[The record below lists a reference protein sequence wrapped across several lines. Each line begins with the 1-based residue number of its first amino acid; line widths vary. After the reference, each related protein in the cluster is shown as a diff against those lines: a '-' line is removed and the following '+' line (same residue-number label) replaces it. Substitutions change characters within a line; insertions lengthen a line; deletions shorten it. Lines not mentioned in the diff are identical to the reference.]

1 MKRYAMTIGLSCA
14 MGEKNHDFIVDASC
28 LSYPPLYRQAP
39 FAVLLIPPHD
49 FDRFAV
55 AIGRSRAVSYRVL
68 SPATLDDID
77 LDGRDL
83 NYWHLLVVDEQAKR
97 LAGGARISFSAL
109 HDPSW
114 CGDNSYLEHC
124 YPGLDQHFR
133 SQNDGYVELGRT
145 FVSPDYQRKSNT
157 LLHIMR
163 ATVMLAADTHHRFI
177 IGMVSY
183 NHFQFSPA
191 ANALFLTELLTPA
204 FKGALVVPPPRHVC
218 VTEAG
223 RNVSSQRPTA
233 GMAAAAK
240 SGLQEELAA
249 VSADDDAGGNDGAE
263 PPATQI
269 YADLERK
276 LRTQIQDDF
285 RIPIIMKR
293 YVRMA
298 GAKPIGLSVAKDFN
312 QITEIL
318 MYCDVRVL
326 SPLQR
331 RKLLDHDRDLS
342 WLNHLS
348 SPPNLSDQP

>member
-1 MKRYAMTIGLSCA
+1 
-14 MGEKNHDFIVDASC
+14 MGEKNQDFTVDASC
-28 LSYPPLYRQAP
+28 LPYPPLYRQAP
-39 FAVLLIPPHD
+39 FVVFLIPPHD
-49 FDRFAV
+49 FNRFAV
-55 AIGRSRAVSYRVL
+55 AIGRSRAISYRVL

-83 NYWHLLVVDEQAKR
+83 NYWHLLVIDEQAKQ
-97 LAGGARISFSAL
+97 LAGGARISFSKL
-109 HDPSW
+109 HDSSW

-145 FVSPDYQRKSNT
+145 FVAPDYQRKSNT

-163 ATVMLAADTHHRFI
+163 ATVMLAADTHHRYI

-183 NHFQFSPA
+183 NHFQYSA
-191 ANALFLTELLTPA
+191 VTNALFLAELLTPA
-204 FKGALVVPPPRHVC
+204 FKGDLDVPQPRHLC

-223 RNVSSQRPTA
+223 PSASVSMPA
-233 GMAAAAK
+233 
-240 SGLQEELAA
+240 LEA
-249 VSADDDAGGNDGAE
+249 VSAAGSGAQADTPQVSPKEAGGDKDAA
-263 PPATQI
+263 PPAAQT
-269 YADLERK
+269 YADLERR
-276 LRTQIQDDF
+276 LRMQIQDDF

-298 GAKPIGLSVAKDFN
+298 GARPIGLSIAKDFN

-318 MYCDVRVL
+318 MYCDVQAL

-331 RKLLDHDRDLS
+331 RKLLHHDRDLS
-342 WLNHLS
+342 WFNHLH
-348 SPPNLSDQP
+348 SPHNLSVQP

>member
-1 MKRYAMTIGLSCA
+1 MKRYSMSIGLNCA
-14 MGEKNHDFIVDASC
+14 MGEKNQGFTVDASD
-28 LSYPPLYRQAP
+28 LPYPPLYRQAP
-39 FAVLLIPPHD
+39 FAVFLIPPHD
-49 FDRFAV
+49 FNLFAV
-55 AIGRSRAVSYRVL
+55 AIGRSRAISYRVL

-83 NYWHLLVVDEQAKR
+83 NYWHLLVIDEQAQN
-97 LAGGARISFSAL
+97 LAGGARISFSKL

-124 YPGLDQHFR
+124 YPRLDQHLR

-204 FKGALVVPPPRHVC
+204 FKGDLVVPPPRHAC
-218 VTEAG
+218 VTEAC
-223 RNVSSQRPTA
+223 RSVLAPMTA
-233 GMAAAAK
+233 VETTAAAI
-240 SGLQEELAA
+240 SGSQAHTMQVHSDE
-249 VSADDDAGGNDGAE
+249 AGGHDGAD

-298 GAKPIGLSVAKDFN
+298 GAKPIGLSIAKDFN

-318 MYCDVRVL
+318 MYCDVSAM

-331 RKLLDHDRDLS
+331 RKLLHHDRDLS
-342 WLNHLS
+342 WFNHLH
-348 SPPNLSDQP
+348 SPHNPSVQP

>member
-1 MKRYAMTIGLSCA
+1 
-14 MGEKNHDFIVDASC
+14 
-28 LSYPPLYRQAP
+28 
-39 FAVLLIPPHD
+39 
-49 FDRFAV
+49 
-55 AIGRSRAVSYRVL
+55 L

-83 NYWHLLVVDEQAKR
+83 NYWHLLVIDEHAKQ
-97 LAGGARISFSAL
+97 LAGGARISFSKL
-109 HDPSW
+109 HDLSW

-124 YPGLDQHFR
+124 YPGLDQQFR

-163 ATVMLAADTHHRFI
+163 ATAMLAADTHHHYI

-183 NHFQFSPA
+183 NHFQHSAA
-191 ANALFLTELLTPA
+191 ANARFLTELLTPP
-204 FKGALVVPPPRHVC
+204 FKGDLAVPQPRHAC
-218 VTEAG
+218 TTEAFHG
-223 RNVSSQRPTA
+223 VLAPMPDAETTSSA
-233 GMAAAAK
+233 I
-240 SGLQEELAA
+240 SGSETDTTQLSQHEA
-249 VSADDDAGGNDGAE
+249 SRSDGAD

-269 YADLERK
+269 YAELECK

-298 GAKPIGLSVAKDFN
+298 GAKPIGLSIAKDFN

-318 MYCDVRVL
+318 MYCDVRAL

-331 RKLLDHDRDLS
+331 RKLLHHDRDLS
-342 WLNHLS
+342 WFNHLH
-348 SPPNLSDQP
+348 SPHNLSNKP

>member
-1 MKRYAMTIGLSCA
+1 
-14 MGEKNHDFIVDASC
+14 MGEKNHDFTVDASC

-55 AIGRSRAVSYRVL
+55 AIGRSRAISYRVL

-83 NYWHLLVVDEQAKR
+83 NYWHLLVIDEQAKR
-97 LAGGARISFSAL
+97 IAGGARISLSKL
-109 HDPSW
+109 HAPSW
-114 CGDNSYLEHC
+114 CGDHSYLEHC

-133 SQNDGYVELGRT
+133 PQNDGYVELGRT

-183 NHFQFSPA
+183 NHYQFSPT
-191 ANALFLTELLTPA
+191 ANALFLTELLTPP
-204 FKGALVVPPPRHVC
+204 FKGDLVVPPPRHAC
-218 VTEAG
+218 VAEDAH
-223 RNVSSQRPTA
+223 NVPQQMSA
-233 GMAAAAK
+233 VGMASAASSDSKA
-240 SGLQEELAA
+240 ELTHLSVDEARGND
-249 VSADDDAGGNDGAE
+249 SAD
-263 PPATQI
+263 PPATEI

-318 MYCDVRVL
+318 MYCDVRAL

-331 RKLLDHDRDLS
+331 RKLLDHERDLS
-342 WLNHLS
+342 WFNHLS